1 MTREEIE
8 QIIRENI
15 RTNGRGE
22 ITARVM
28 AGVLESFV
36 NYTDTQAEDF
46 AELCRQLAAAFN
58 ALVQEM
64 EGRFETKADALEAA
78 MEAFCSDLL
87 NNHFIPWAEG
97 LAGSLSDK
105 MDLTKE
111 AADAAKAAA
120 LEAKAA
126 SLEGKAAADQAGA
139 KADEAKTA
147 ALDAKAGANVASE
160 KSTAAKAAI
169 DSAADGIAEAL
180 LIIREGNK
188 DDDIIK
194 DGRTV
199 VFFDYDGTVLYA
211 YTPAELLAMEEL
223 PAAPEHDGLTAQGWN
238 WTLAAAKAYVNKYPG
253 AGLNIGM
260 IYKPTDGKL
269 HLSLV
274 VSANLNTGLR
284 VSGVVDWGDG
294 TVETLPAG
302 YHVHTYAQAGAYEV
316 TVEGITSI
324 EDEIFYGHNEFVAVA
339 IPEGVTSIG
348 ARAFSDCR
356 SLRTVV
362 IPEGVTTI
370 GVQAFNYTLLK
381 SVAIPKSCTNI
392 GGNTFYQC
400 SSLVSVCLPGVPI
413 VLGNFA
419 FLGCGGLQFLTIPDG
434 VTGIGDAAFEQAFG
448 LARVYVP
455 DTVTSIG
462 NEAFFDTRAA
472 VVVAASTPPVLGSQV
487 FLQGNNPVRIFV
499 PDAAVEDYKAATNWS
514 AFADIIFPISQ
525 IF

>member
-58 ALVQEM
+58 ALVVEM
-64 EGRFETKADALEAA
+64 EGRFETKAEALEAA

-111 AADAAKAAA
+111 AAEAARAAA
-120 LEAKAA
+120 LEAKAG
-126 SLEGKAAADQAGA
+126 SILAA
-139 KADEAKTA
+139 
-147 ALDAKAGANVASE
+147 E

-188 DDDIIK
+188 DEDIIK

-238 WTLAAAKAYVNKYPG
+238 WTLAAAKAYVSKYPG

-260 IYKPTDGKL
+260 IYKPTDGKM
-269 HLSLV
+269 HLTITLSASLTF
-274 VSANLNTGLR
+274 SFEAI
-284 VSGVVDWGDG
+284 SGSVDWGDG
-294 TVETLPAG
+294 SDVEVVANG
-302 YHVHTYAQAGAYEV
+302 GAHTYAKPGKYE
-316 TVEGITSI
+316 ITI
-324 EDEIFYGHNEFVAVA
+324 D
-339 IPEGVTSIG
+339 GVTSIG
-348 ARAFSDCR
+348 RNAFNFRSALQSVTIPDSVTSIGNRAFSSCH
-356 SLRTVV
+356 SLR
-362 IPEGVTTI
+362 
-370 GVQAFNYTLLK
+370 
-381 SVAIPKSCTNI
+381 SV
-392 GGNTFYQC
+392 
-400 SSLVSVCLPGVPI
+400 
-413 VLGNFA
+413 
-419 FLGCGGLQFLTIPDG
+419 TIPDG
-434 VTGIGDAAFEQAFG
+434 VTSIGEDAFG
-448 LARVYVP
+448 FCTALQSVTIP
-455 DTVTSIG
+455 DSVTSIG
-462 NEAFFDTRAA
+462 NYVFYECNALQSVTIPDGVTSIGESAFYSCRALQFVTIPDGVTIIGNDAFGYCVSPSVTIPDGVTSIGNRAFDGCYSLQVVCEAL
-472 VVVAASTPPVLGSQV
+472 TPPTLGTSA
-487 FLQGNNPVRIFV
+487 FLQQDPVRIFV
-499 PDAAVEDYKAATNWS
+499 PDASVAAYKAATNW
-514 AFADIIFPISQ
+514 AAYADIIFPISEK
-525 IF
+525 F